1 MYLVVPH
8 ISFRF
13 VCYCKV
19 YIEIIFIGLFGLLN
33 KLKKQSYQKSIF
45 LENAAIDFFSN
56 ITSGNLEKHIIT
68 YPKIEN
74 GIFSKR
80 F

>member
-1 MYLVVPH
+1 M
-8 ISFRF
+8 
-13 VCYCKV
+13 
-19 YIEIIFIGLFGLLN
+19 IFIGLFGLLN

-45 LENAAIDFFSN
+45 LENATIDFFSN
-56 ITSGNLEKHIIT
+56 VSSGNLEKHILT
-68 YPKIEN
+68 YPKNED

>member
-45 LENAAIDFFSN
+45 LENAAIDFFQMSPVEICKN
-56 ITSGNLEKHIIT
+56 I
-68 YPKIEN
+68 
-74 GIFSKR
+74 
-80 F
+80 